1 VIAPVQIGD
10 ARAREIISND
20 LDHSLCVE
28 SAAGTGKTTEL
39 VNRIVAVLSR
49 GRATIDQIVAVTFTH
64 RAAGELKLRLRQ
76 KLDEARDQAGG
87 DEAANIERALQHLED
102 AAIGTIHS
110 FCAQIL
116 RERPVEAG
124 IDPAFVE
131 AAEQETRVLY
141 RRAFRGWFEHA
152 LEENPPGLRRA
163 LARLTWGDP
172 GSLSATEQL
181 QMAGWKLVEW
191 RDFPEPWARPHFDRE
206 SQVDDVLQGVVQLAK
221 VSAKCRKPN
230 DALMRA
236 LGPARELATW
246 VERSES
252 GGGARDYDTLEAL
265 LVKLPRDLK
274 RDTKKGSGSFADG
287 VLREHVVELR
297 QLVLARLDLF
307 RQHADSDLAALLQSE
322 MRGLVQRYDE
332 LKTCSGRLDFTDLL
346 IRVRDLVKDNAEVR
360 NWLQRRFSHIFVDEF
375 QDTDPLQ
382 AELLLLLSADD
393 PGEDDWFEAAP
404 VPGKLFVVGD
414 PKQSIYKFRRAD
426 VLLYQEIRDR
436 LVSRGV
442 ELLYLT
448 RSFRAVEPLQAC
460 INAAFAPELVEDPAA
475 GQARYVPLERRRDA
489 IEGQPAIVALPAPR
503 PYGKMRVSK
512 AAIGECLPDTIA
524 AYAGWLI
531 HESRWR
537 VSNCDTNELRPIR
550 SGDIAILFRRFTQNG
565 EDVTRPYVRA
575 LEARELP
582 HLLVGSKS
590 FHEREEVETLRA
602 ACQAIEWP
610 DDELSVY
617 ATLHGSLFAITDNL
631 LLRYRST
638 VGRLHPLAPRDA
650 AIHKDLQP
658 VAGALDILR
667 ELHWTRNR
675 RSIADTLN
683 SLLETT
689 RAHAG
694 FAFRP
699 GGNQVLGN
707 VYRVTDLAR
716 SFEIGGG
723 LSFRGFVDELNA
735 RAERSDSAEAP
746 MVEEAAEGIRLMTV
760 HAAKGLEFS
769 AVILADM
776 NANLQSG
783 DPDRFID
790 TQRRLCATR
799 LLWCAPHELI
809 ENEALERER
818 EKAEGVRVAYVAATR
833 ARDLLVVPVV
843 GDEER
848 EGWLSPLNKSIYPAR
863 DHWRWATVPAGCP
876 AFGYRTVMSRPNDH
890 EMRDEV
896 SVKPGAHRARE
907 GGHEVVW
914 WDPETLR
921 LHVEEKYGLPWH
933 AMLSGDGGPGMAA
946 YESWSTRRAAL
957 LESGSYPTLD
967 VFSPSEITESPAGL
981 AFDVVIESAARNP
994 TRPAG
999 RRFGSLVHA
1008 VLRDALFDGSAIRPI
1023 AESQA
1028 RISGAT
1034 TEETGA
1040 AIEAVEQ
1047 TLRHPLMERVRRAEK
1062 VHRELPVLYHLEG
1075 GRMMDGVL
1083 DLAFLENGIWT
1094 VVDFKTD
1101 VDLAPRRNH
1110 YEAQLRWYAL
1120 ALSRL
1125 TGQQA
1130 RCILF
1135 GV

>member
-1 VIAPVQIGD
+1 VIAPAQIGD
-10 ARAREIISND
+10 SRARETISTD

-28 SAAGTGKTTEL
+28 AAAGTGKTTEL
-39 VNRIVAVLSR
+39 VNRIVAVLRR

-76 KLDEARDQAGG
+76 KLDEVRDQANG
-87 DEAANIERALQHLED
+87 DEASNIERALQHLED

-131 AAEQETRVLY
+131 AAEQETRGLY

-163 LARLTWGDP
+163 LARLAWGDP
-172 GSLSATEQL
+172 GGLSATEQL

-206 SQVDDVLQGVVQLAK
+206 REINDVLDAVVQLAK
-221 VSAKCRKPN
+221 VSAKCRRQN
-230 DALMRA
+230 DTLARA
-236 LGPARELATW
+236 LSPARELATC

-252 GGGARDYDTLEAL
+252 AGARDYDTLEAL

-274 RDTKKGSGSFADG
+274 RDMKKGSGAFADG

-297 QLVLARLDLF
+297 RLVLARLDLF
-307 RQHADSDLAALLQSE
+307 RQRADSDLAALLQSE
-322 MRGLVQRYDE
+322 MRRLVHRYDD
-332 LKTCSGRLDFTDLL
+332 LKTRAGRLDFTDLL
-346 IRVRDLVKDNAEVR
+346 IRVRDLVKGNAEVR

-393 PGEDDWFEAAP
+393 PAQDDWFEVAP
-404 VPGKLFVVGD
+404 IPGKLFIVGD

-448 RSFRAVEPLQAC
+448 RSFRAVEPLQSC
-460 INAAFAPELVEDPAA
+460 INSAFAPDIVEDPAA
-475 GQARYVPLERRRDA
+475 GQARYVPLERCRDA
-489 IEGQPAIVALPAPR
+489 IEGQPAVVALPAPR
-503 PYGKMRVSK
+503 PYGSARVSK
-512 AAIGECLPDTIA
+512 IAIGECLPDVIA
-524 AYAGWLI
+524 AYAYWLI
-531 HESRWR
+531 NESRWQ
-537 VSNCDTNELRPIR
+537 VSNSETRELRPIR
-550 SGDIAILFRRFTQNG
+550 EGDIAILFRRFLQYG

-575 LEARELP
+575 LEAREIS

-617 ATLHGSLFAITDNL
+617 ATLHGSLFAISDNL
-631 LLRYRST
+631 LLRYRAS
-638 VGRLHPLAPRDA
+638 VGRLHPLGPRDKTV
-650 AIHKDLQP
+650 HEDLQP
-658 VAGALDILR
+658 VADALDILK
-667 ELHWTRNR
+667 ELHWSRNR
-675 RSIADTLN
+675 RAIADTLN

-735 RAERSDSAEAP
+735 RAERAESAEAP

-760 HAAKGLEFS
+760 HAAKGLEFPV
-769 AVILADM
+769 VILADM

-783 DPDRFID
+783 DPDRYID

-799 LLWCAPHELI
+799 LLWCAPHELT

-833 ARDLLVVPVV
+833 ARDLLVIPVV

-848 EGWLSPLNKSIYPAR
+848 EGWLSPLNKSVYPKR
-863 DHWRWATVPAGCP
+863 DHWRWGTVHAGCP
-876 AFGYRTVMSRPNDH
+876 PFGYRTVLSRPNDH
-890 EMRDEV
+890 EQRDEV

-907 GGHEVVW
+907 GSHEVVW

-921 LHVEEKYGLPWH
+921 LHVEEKFGLPWH
-933 AMLSGDGGPGMAA
+933 TMLNGDGGPSLEA
-946 YESWSTRRAAL
+946 YESWSTHRAGL
-957 LESGSYPTLD
+957 IESGSRPTLD
-967 VFSPSEITESPAGL
+967 VFSPSEVTESPSG
-981 AFDVVIESAARNP
+981 FECDVVMETAARDLA
-994 TRPAG
+994 RPAG

-1008 VLRDALFDGSAIRPI
+1008 VLRDALFDGSAARQI

-1028 RISGAT
+1028 RISGAP
-1034 TEETGA
+1034 TEETEA

-1047 TLRHPLMERVRRAEK
+1047 TLRHPVMERVRRADK
-1062 VHRELPVLYHLEG
+1062 VHREFPVLYHLED
-1075 GRMMDGVL
+1075 GRMMEGVL
-1083 DLAFLENGIWT
+1083 DLAFLEDGIWT

-1101 VDLAPRRNH
+1101 VDLAPRRTH

-1125 TGQQA
+1125 TGQQT

>member
-1 VIAPVQIGD
+1 MIAPAPIGD
-10 ARAREIISND
+10 SRAREIISTD
-20 LDHSLCVE
+20 LDRSLCVE
-28 SAAGTGKTTEL
+28 AAAGTGKTTEL
-39 VNRIVAVLSR
+39 VNRIVAMLRR

-64 RAAGELKLRLRQ
+64 KAAGVLKLLLRQ
-76 KLDEARDQAGG
+76 KLDEARDQASG
-87 DEAANIERALQHLED
+87 DEGFNIERALQHLED

-131 AAEQETRVLY
+131 AAEQETRALY

-152 LEENPPGLRRA
+152 LEESPPGLRRA
-163 LARLTWGDP
+163 LARLAWGDP

-206 SQVDDVLQGVVQLAK
+206 RQIDDVLEVVVQLAT
-221 VSAKCRKPN
+221 VSAKCRQN
-230 DALMRA
+230 DNLARA
-236 LGPARELATW
+236 LSPARELATW

-252 GGGARDYDTLEAL
+252 GGARDYDTLEAL

-274 RDTKKGSGSFADG
+274 RDTKKGSGAFADG
-287 VLREHVVELR
+287 VLREHVVALR

-307 RQHADSDLAALLQSE
+307 RQHADADLAALLQSE
-322 MRGLVQRYDE
+322 MRSLVQRYDD
-332 LKTCSGRLDFTDLL
+332 LKSRAGRLDFTDLL
-346 IRVRDLVKDNAEVR
+346 IKVRDLIKDDAEVR

-393 PGEDDWFEAAP
+393 PAEGDWFKVAP
-404 VPGKLFVVGD
+404 VPGKLFIVGD

-448 RSFRAVEPLQAC
+448 RSFRAVEPMQSC
-460 INAAFAPELVEDPAA
+460 INAAFAPEIVEDPAA
-475 GQARYVPLERRRDA
+475 GQTDYVALERCRDA
-489 IEGQPAIVALPAPR
+489 IEGQPAVVALPAPH
-503 PYGKMRVSK
+503 PYGTTRVSK
-512 AAIGECLPDTIA
+512 DAIGACLPDIVA
-524 AYAGWLI
+524 AYTGWLV
-531 HESRWR
+531 HESGWR
-537 VSNCDTNELRPIR
+537 VSDSDTGELRPIR
-550 SGDIAILFRRFTQNG
+550 TGDIAILFRRFLQNG
-565 EDVTRPYVRA
+565 EDVTRPYIRA
-575 LEARELP
+575 LEAREVP

-602 ACQAIEWP
+602 ACQAIERP

-617 ATLHGSLFAITDNL
+617 ATLHGSLFAISDNL
-631 LLRYRST
+631 LLRYRAS
-638 VGRLHPLAPRDA
+638 VGRLHPLVPRDKA
-650 AIHKDLQP
+650 VHEDLQP
-658 VAGALDILR
+658 IADSLDILR
-667 ELHWTRNR
+667 ELHWSRNR
-675 RSIADTLN
+675 RAIADTLN

-735 RAERSDSAEAP
+735 RAERTESAEAP
-746 MVEEAAEGIRLMTV
+746 MVEEAAEGVRLMTV
-760 HAAKGLEFS
+760 HAAKGLEFPV
-769 AVILADM
+769 VILADM
-776 NANLQSG
+776 NAKLQSG
-783 DPDRFID
+783 DPDRYID
-790 TQRRLCATR
+790 TERRLCATR
-799 LLWCAPHELI
+799 LLWCAPHELT
-809 ENEALERER
+809 ENEPLERER

-848 EGWLSPLNKSIYPAR
+848 DGWLSPLNKAVYPAR
-863 DHWRWATVPAGCP
+863 DRWRWATVPAGCP
-876 AFGYRTVMSRPNDH
+876 PFGYRTVLSRPAEYDQRN
-890 EMRDEV
+890 EM
-896 SVKPGAHRARE
+896 SVKPGAHRPRE

-914 WDPETLR
+914 WGPEKLKLR
-921 LHVEEKYGLPWH
+921 VEEKFGLPWH
-933 AMLSGDGGPGMAA
+933 AMLSGDDGPSLKA
-946 YESWSTRRAAL
+946 YEAWTSHRAAL
-957 LESGSYPTLD
+957 IASGSRPTLD
-967 VFSPSEITESPAGL
+967 VFSPSEITESPAGFECEV
-981 AFDVVIESAARNP
+981 AMETAPRDPA
-994 TRPAG
+994 RPAG

-1008 VLRDALFDGSAIRPI
+1008 VLREALFDGSAVRQA

-1034 TEETGA
+1034 TEETEA
-1040 AIEAVEQ
+1040 AIQAVEE
-1047 TLRHPLMERVRRAEK
+1047 TLRHPVMERARRAAK
-1062 VHRELPVLYHLEG
+1062 VHRELPLLYRLEDGRMLEG
-1075 GRMMDGVL
+1075 AL
-1083 DLAFLENGIWT
+1083 DLAFLENQIWT

-1101 VDLAPRRNH
+1101 VDLAPRRAH

-1125 TGQQA
+1125 TGQQT